1 MIVMNTRDRRVKFLC
16 GIYDYVQGIPYRVA
30 NDFHTVARDW
40 GYRDDEIV
48 SLSRLFNKKGCL
60 KLHESCGRISAVELT
75 FYGVEY
81 VQYEYAQNDAQFVV
95 APSHVNGGR
104 IHAR

>member
-1 MIVMNTRDRRVKFLC
+1 MNIRDHRVKFLC

-30 NDFHTVARDW
+30 NDFHTVAREW
-40 GYRDDEIV
+40 GYDDDEIV
-48 SLSRLFNKKGCL
+48 RLSRLFNKNGCL
-60 KLHESCGRISAVELT
+60 RLHESCGRISAVELT

-95 APSHVNGGR
+95 ASSHVNGGR
-104 IHAR
+104 IDAR